1 MQLAGLLISAGG
13 GNVGRR
19 TDFISPLSAMAT
31 HPKSSAG
38 GGRGGR
44 RKALFAAL
52 AAELARRSP
61 PVEQACEQ
69 LVETLGEMALRLA
82 ATTPLCPLQL
92 DDMSPNCC
100 PAISCPSIYGRRGCR
115 PKTKFWLSTG
125 IAKVGRIGSFAGC

>member
-1 MQLAGLLISAGG
+1 VQLAGLLISAGG

-31 HPKSSAG
+31 HPKSSSG

-92 DDMSPNCC
+92 DDMSP
-100 PAISCPSIYGRRGCR
+100 AELLSCHFLPEHLRPPGLPTEDEILAKYRDRQGR
-115 PKTKFWLSTG
+115 
-125 IAKVGRIGSFAGC
+125 

>member
-31 HPKSSAG
+31 HPKSSSG

-82 ATTPLCPLQL
+82 TTTPLCPLRL
-92 DDMSPNCC
+92 DDMSPAELLACHLL
-100 PAISCPSIYGRRGCR
+100 AEHLR
-115 PKTKFWLSTG
+115 PPGLPTEDEILAQYRDRQRHS
-125 IAKVGRIGSFAGC
+125 